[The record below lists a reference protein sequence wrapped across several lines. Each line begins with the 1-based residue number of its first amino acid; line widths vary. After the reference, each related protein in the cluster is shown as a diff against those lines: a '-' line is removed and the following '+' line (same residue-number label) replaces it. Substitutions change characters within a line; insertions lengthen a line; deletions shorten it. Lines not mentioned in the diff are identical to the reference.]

1 MADDCEARAASVCL
15 DKSARCGEKIAA
27 ARKACRA
34 KNPPNAADGILA
46 TTFSLNGD
54 GRGKSSTNTYTNPL
68 FDGADP
74 GVIKVGNTWYAY
86 VTMNAVSSSKD
97 LKTWT
102 PPQGQPLSAPSG
114 WAPEVYALGG
124 GALGGKFYNVYS
136 GTREGEPNPGPNTS
150 HAVFVDVAD
159 GPNGPWKRWSG
170 PLLPWGWIDGHIFR
184 DDDGK
189 MYMYASWPGTHGV
202 NVWDLAPD
210 LKSASKTAVFC
221 FDHKSH
227 PIPQHT
233 EPVTEGPYV
242 LKRKGW
248 YYLTA
253 SMNACC
259 TGTQYGLRY
268 VVSKSPKGPWTD
280 PTKVPLLWKNGDVVG
295 VGHHSFGVGPNGGL
309 FAMYHA
315 QKVPGTDN
323 REVFISKAR
332 FEADPNGG
340 PDVLKIDPPVRGKA
354 LAVP

>member
-1 MADDCEARAASVCL
+1 MADECEARAAAVCR

-34 KNPPNAADGILA
+34 KNPPNNAAGGILA

-74 GVIKVGNTWYAY
+74 GVIKVGNMWYAY
-86 VTMNAVSSSKD
+86 VTMNIVSSSKD

-102 PPQGQPLSAPSG
+102 PPQAQPLSAPWG
-114 WAPEVYALGG
+114 WAPEVYL
-124 GALGGKFYNVYS
+124 LGGKFYNVYS

-150 HAVFVDVAD
+150 HAVFVDVAN

-202 NVWDLAPD
+202 HVWDLSPD
-210 LKSASKTAVFC
+210 LKSVSGKTFC
-221 FDHKSH
+221 FDHISH

-248 YYLTA
+248 YYLSA

-280 PTKVPLLWKNGDVVG
+280 PTKTPLLWKNGDVVG

-315 QKVPGTDN
+315 HKVPGTDN
-323 REVFISKAR
+323 REVFISRAR
-332 FEADPNGG
+332 FEADKNGG
-340 PDVLKIDPPVRGKA
+340 PDVLKIDAPARGKP

>member
-1 MADDCEARAASVCL
+1 MTPNTPVAAPNPNTPVAAPNPNTPVAAPNPNTPIAAPNPNTQPPVADECEARAAAVCR

-34 KNPPNAADGILA
+34 KNPPNNAAGGILA

-54 GRGKSSTNTYTNPL
+54 GRGKASAATYTNPL

-74 GVIKVGNTWYAY
+74 GVIKVGNMWYAY
-86 VTMNAVSSSKD
+86 VTMNIVSSSKD

-102 PPQGQPLSAPSG
+102 PPQAQPLSAPWG
-114 WAPEVYALGG
+114 WAPEVY
-124 GALGGKFYNVYS
+124 ALGGKFYNVYS

-150 HAVFVDVAD
+150 HAVFVDVAN

-202 NVWDLAPD
+202 HVWDLAPD
-210 LKSASKTAVFC
+210 LKSASGKTFC
-221 FDHKSH
+221 FDHISH

-248 YYLTA
+248 YYLSA

-280 PTKVPLLWKNGDVVG
+280 PTKTPLL
-295 VGHHSFGVGPNGGL
+295 
-309 FAMYHA
+309 
-315 QKVPGTDN
+315 
-323 REVFISKAR
+323 
-332 FEADPNGG
+332 
-340 PDVLKIDPPVRGKA
+340 
-354 LAVP
+354 